1 MKSKSWQVVRSGEGE
16 RTDFPWGRITW
27 LANAALGNSPEMTL
41 GKVVIKSGERNP
53 AHRHR
58 NCWEFLYLLSGRL
71 RHHFGEESA
80 EMEAGDLAVVA
91 PGVPHWA
98 TTISEDDAV
107 MVVVYSVGERQIEEV
122 R

>member
-1 MKSKSWQVVRSGEGE
+1 MSKSWQVVRSGEGE

-27 LANAALGNSPEMTL
+27 LANAALGNSPEMTF

-53 AHRHR
+53 THRHR
-58 NCWEFLYLLSGRL
+58 NCWELLYLLSGRL
-71 RHHFGEESA
+71 RHYFGEESA
-80 EMEAGDLAVVA
+80 EMGPGDLAVVA